1 MKKTNYLKSRISND
15 GIGLTVFSVIILLTF
30 ALATFIP
37 FWNVVCKAFSADWA
51 VISGKVT
58 LLPIGFQ
65 LKTIKTVL
73 TGAKFIN
80 SFKMSVII
88 TVLGSLISFFITA
101 LVAYPL
107 SKKHLKGMKIIL
119 MLLVFTMLFNGGL
132 IPTYLVIKKLNLNNT
147 IWALILPNA
156 LSVYNMLIIKNY
168 YENLPASIEESATID
183 GAGNLTVFFRI
194 IAPLSKPV
202 YATILLFVTVALWN
216 DYYNPMIY
224 IMSENLR
231 PLPLYLNEILVELA
245 ETEKTGENSVRS
257 ISEGVR
263 AATTIASAV
272 PILIIY
278 PFLQKYFVKGIL
290 IGSVK
295 G

>member
-73 TGAKFIN
+73 AGAKFIN

-202 YATILLFVTVALWN
+202 YATILLFVAVALWN

>member
-1 MKKTNYLKSRISND
+1 M
-15 GIGLTVFSVIILLTF
+15 
-30 ALATFIP
+30 
-37 FWNVVCKAFSADWA
+37 CKAFSADWA

-58 LLPIGFQ
+58 LFPIGFQ

-107 SKKHLKGMKIIL
+107 SKKSLKGMKIIL

-202 YATILLFVTVALWN
+202 YATILLFVAVALWN

-245 ETEKTGENSVRS
+245 ETEKTGENSMRS